1 MSLLTK
7 VLPAS
12 AIQYGDHV
20 TINNENFS
28 VTSIEDDST
37 GREIRLLDDH
47 GRGHVKFF
55 SYDQPVILGYE
66 IPR

>member
-7 VLPAS
+7 ITQAS
-12 AIQYGDHV
+12 AIQYGDYV
-20 TINNENFS
+20 TIDNEKFS

-37 GREIRLLDDH
+37 GREIRLLDLH

-66 IPR
+66 ISR